1 MEAVFKCTNYIA
13 IFRNGSK
20 LIINKTNEKYSK
32 YLLMKDEEILRDV
45 KVVHRCI
52 QVQMW
57 VVISKYKT

>member
-45 KVVHRCI
+45 KGGEGCGR
-52 QVQMW
+52 
-57 VVISKYKT
+57 